1 MRRFFRFFLFWM
13 GWMSAFTATL
23 HAQDDYAPDTLRTE
37 FPMPAERNG
46 LAANLTPL
54 AVVAMSGFPI
64 NPRWGLYYYRT
75 VKPYKNIRI
84 QANFESLARYDDQRL
99 DAPVSWSDST
109 IVYQFESRQ
118 YINADLRLGMEYF
131 KPGERFTM
139 VYGFDAFVGFARRFD
154 ASFTRPYAYDL
165 GTDSWVPSSLIPQEN
180 NEATVDLVYVGADF
194 SIAQRV
200 QVRPNA
206 FLTLQ
211 WTPELAWY
219 TVISE
224 RYANP
229 ADRSVRSFDGLQF
242 RLRGIELYFHQ
253 RF

>member
-1 MRRFFRFFLFWM
+1 MRQYFRFFLFLT
-13 GWMSAFTATL
+13 GWMCAFAGKV

-37 FPMPAERNG
+37 FSMPAERNG

-54 AVVAMSGFPI
+54 AVVAFSGLPI
-64 NPRWGLYYYRT
+64 NPRWGVAYYRS
-75 VKPYKNIRI
+75 VKPYKNIRMH
-84 QANFESLARYDDQRL
+84 ANFETLARYDGQRINTPL
-99 DAPVSWSDST
+99 AWSDTS
-109 IVYQFESRQ
+109 IVYEYESRM
-118 YINADLRLGMEYF
+118 YFNTDLRIGAEYF

-154 ASFTRPYAYDL
+154 ASFTRPYAYDV
-165 GTDSWVPSSLIPQEN
+165 GTDSWVPSSLIPQEE
-180 NEATVDLVYVGADF
+180 NEATVDLVYLGADF

-200 QVRPNA
+200 QVRQNA
-206 FLTLQ
+206 FITLQ

-224 RYANP
+224 RYSNA
-229 ADRSVRSFDGLQF
+229 AQRSVHRFDGLQF

>member
-1 MRRFFRFFLFWM
+1 
-13 GWMSAFTATL
+13 MSAFIGPL

-37 FPMPAERNG
+37 FPMPKERNG
-46 LAANLTPL
+46 LALNLTPM
-54 AVVAMSGFPI
+54 AVVAFSGIPA

-84 QANFESLARYDDQRL
+84 QANFETLARYDGQRL
-99 DAPVSWSDST
+99 DAPLSWSDSS

-118 YINADLRLGMEYF
+118 YINADLRFGMEYF

-139 VYGFDAFVGFARRFD
+139 VYGFDGFVGFARRYD
-154 ASFTRPYAYDL
+154 ASFTRPYAYD
-165 GTDSWVPSSLIPQEN
+165 GTQEAWVPSSLIPQE
-180 NEATVDLVYVGADF
+180 ESSATVDLVYVGADF

-200 QVRPNA
+200 QVKPNA
-206 FLTLQ
+206 FITLQ

-219 TVISE
+219 TVIQE
-224 RYANP
+224 DFRQAQ
-229 ADRSVRSFDGLQF
+229 DRAIRDFDGFLF
-242 RLRGIELYFHQ
+242 RLRGIELYFHY